1 MKIRN
6 PSPEEIV
13 AYERAAHES
22 QGTMLDMS
30 DFEIVIRGKYGAAP
44 GVSIQPDGKLVVGER
59 VVATLADDE
68 MATLLKLRL
77 GQRPAARAPQD
88 ARPLHGAA
96 LRAAE
101 HRVQVGHAGHREGDR
116 AGHDGAPGKRPAE
129 AGQREAAEAGEGMK
143 VRFKIVDVD
152 TGDDYWCCDDVDV
165 EPGSWYKFEVFF
177 KPNNMIENTD
187 STHVLTE
194 AQQGGSR

>member
-59 VVATLADDE
+59 VVATLMADE

-77 GQRPAARAPQD
+77 AADVAGNARQRALHVMRALCTAPHFAQLNTEYKWVTPDTGKVIGQDMTVLQASDLRKRAS
-88 ARPLHGAA
+88 
-96 LRAAE
+96 
-101 HRVQVGHAGHREGDR
+101 
-116 AGHDGAPGKRPAE
+116 GKRP
-129 AGQREAAEAGEGMK
+129 K
-143 VRFKIVDVD
+143 LVK
-152 TGDDYWCCDDVDV
+152 
-165 EPGSWYKFEVFF
+165 
-177 KPNNMIENTD
+177 
-187 STHVLTE
+187 
-194 AQQGGSR
+194 